1 MRVFY
6 HERFNIDLGLLNRL
20 HPFDGLKFRR
30 VRQGLAGSADV
41 EFVDVRE
48 PISQAA
54 IDSFA
59 SPLLRRLL
67 GAKRYVLEALE
78 VPYLP
83 LVPFS
88 LIDRRVLEPMRWAVG
103 ATLQAAQACLAG
115 GGHCW
120 NLAGGYHHAS
130 RTDAQGFCLYNDIG
144 IAVQSLRES
153 QALAADDEIL
163 IVDIDAHH
171 GNGNARVFLE
181 DKRIT
186 LLDIYDGE
194 IYPRS
199 PLTKQRVDIDLPL
212 SRGTAGDAYLAALG
226 QGLQRIERPYRMAF
240 VVAGTDVLKSD
251 PLGGLQLSID
261 ECVVR
266 DGLVLARLDALG
278 TPAVIVGGGGYGPDS
293 AAAITRSIAANATP
307 MRV

>member
-1 MRVFY
+1 VKVFY
-6 HERFNIDLGLLNRL
+6 HERLNIDLGLLNRL

-30 VRQGLAGSADV
+30 VRQGLAGSAGV
-41 EFVDVRE
+41 EFVEVGE

-67 GAKRYVLEALE
+67 GTKRYVLEALE

-115 GGHCW
+115 DGHCW

-130 RTDAQGFCLYNDIG
+130 RTDAQGFCIYNDIG
-144 IAVQSLRES
+144 IAMQALRES

-163 IVDIDAHH
+163 IIDIDAHH
-171 GNGNARVFLE
+171 GNGNARIFLE
-181 DKRIT
+181 DRRVT
-186 LLDIYDGE
+186 LLDIYDGD

-199 PLTKQRVDIDLPL
+199 PVTKQRVDVDLPL
-212 SRGTAGDAYLAALG
+212 RRGTAGDVYLDKLRE
-226 QGLQRIERPYRMAF
+226 GLQRLQPRHRMAF
-240 VVAGTDVLKSD
+240 VVAGTDVLESD

-261 ECVVR
+261 ECVAR

-278 TPAVIVGGGGYGPDS
+278 IPAVIVGGGGYGPDS
-293 AAAITRSIAANATP
+293 AAAITRSVAANA
-307 MRV
+307 RSGRD